1 MAKYDIITQS
11 DWLEGRSCI
20 DQEKATMFKKKAEED
35 KKVETAA
42 EAKGDAGAA
51 SKAGAAGNSSDAS
64 KTSDASGSSASSC
77 DAGKAS
83 DTATASDASE
93 PSAAAPEKPAEPD
106 WKTLYAVTLADFDN
120 YKKRAARDR
129 EDVYRYAESD
139 ILKDVLPTVDNL
151 GLALQ
156 NAKDKDNEFVK
167 GVQMVYDG
175 LLKALADH
183 GAKPM
188 DDLVGKELDPNFHEA
203 IATLPSA
210 DVEEGKISNIAK
222 TGWTLNDK
230 LLRAAQ
236 VVVSAG
242 APA

>member
-1 MAKYDIITQS
+1 
-11 DWLEGRSCI
+11 
-20 DQEKATMFKKKAEED
+20 MFKKKAEEE
-35 KKVETAA
+35 KKSEETPVA
-42 EAKGDAGAA
+42 EPKPAEETV
-51 SKAGAAGNSSDAS
+51 SSEEPKAEEKKSDEA
-64 KTSDASGSSASSC
+64 
-77 DAGKAS
+77 
-83 DTATASDASE
+83 
-93 PSAAAPEKPAEPD
+93 EKPAEAEKAKPAEPEKPQDPD
-106 WKTLYAVTLADFDN
+106 WKTLYAITLADFDN

-151 GLALQ
+151 GLALA

-188 DDLVGKELDPNFHEA
+188 VDLVGKELDPNFHEA
-203 IATLPSA
+203 IATLPS
-210 DVEEGKISNIAK
+210 VEVEAGKISNVAK

>member
-1 MAKYDIITQS
+1 MAKKDK
-11 DWLEGRSCI
+11 E
-20 DQEKATMFKKKAEED
+20 EKKADD
-35 KKVETAA
+35 KVVKDSIDPIVP
-42 EAKGDAGAA
+42 GDAADTGDAA
-51 SKAGAAGNSSDAS
+51 DAGDSSDAG
-64 KTSDASGSSASSC
+64 DAKDLKPEA
-77 DAGKAS
+77 
-83 DTATASDASE
+83 E
-93 PSAAAPEKPAEPD
+93 PEKPAEPD
-106 WKTLYAVTLADFDN
+106 WKALYAITLADFDN

-139 ILKDVLPTVDNL
+139 ILKDILPVVDNL
-151 GLALQ
+151 ALALQ
-156 NAKDKDNEFVK
+156 NAKEKDDEFVK

-188 DDLVGKELDPNFHEA
+188 ADLVGKELDPNFHEA

-210 DVEEGKISNIAK
+210 DVEEGKISNVAK
-222 TGWTLNDK
+222 TGWMLNDK

-242 APA
+242 KPAEAK

>member
-1 MAKYDIITQS
+1 MAKKEKEEKKPVDAAS
-11 DWLEGRSCI
+11 SPR
-20 DQEKATMFKKKAEED
+20 QEEMTDSVEKRGEDAASTEEVKTSSAKATED
-35 KKVETAA
+35 NQA
-42 EAKGDAGAA
+42 
-51 SKAGAAGNSSDAS
+51 
-64 KTSDASGSSASSC
+64 
-77 DAGKAS
+77 
-83 DTATASDASE
+83 
-93 PSAAAPEKPAEPD
+93 PAEPD
-106 WKTLYAVTLADFDN
+106 WKNLYAVTLADFDN

-139 ILKDVLPTVDNL
+139 ILKDILPVVDNL
-151 GLALQ
+151 SLALA
-156 NAKDKDNEFVK
+156 NAKDKEDAFVK
-167 GVQMVYDG
+167 GVQLVSDS

-210 DVEEGKISNIAK
+210 EIDEGKVSNVVK

-242 APA
+242 KQEKESV

>member
-1 MAKYDIITQS
+1 
-11 DWLEGRSCI
+11 
-20 DQEKATMFKKKAEED
+20 MFKKKQEENP
-35 KKVETAA
+35 KKVETPAETVKAEGEKAMETPVEKPTESNDSQKPAEAEAQKAEAPKADDAAQSAA
-42 EAKGDAGAA
+42 EKKPA
-51 SKAGAAGNSSDAS
+51 
-64 KTSDASGSSASSC
+64 
-77 DAGKAS
+77 
-83 DTATASDASE
+83 E
-93 PSAAAPEKPAEPD
+93 EKPAEPD
-106 WKTLYAVTLADFDN
+106 WKTLYAITLADFDN

-151 GLALQ
+151 ALALA
-156 NAKDKDNEFVK
+156 NAKDKENDFVK
-167 GVQMVYDG
+167 GVQLVYDG
-175 LLKALADH
+175 LLKSLANH

-203 IATLPSA
+203 IATLPNA
-210 DVEEGKISNIAK
+210 EIDEGKISNVVK

-242 APA
+242 KPA

>member
-1 MAKYDIITQS
+1 MSKK
-11 DWLEGRSCI
+11 
-20 DQEKATMFKKKAEED
+20 EKEEKKAEGTKPESTD
-35 KKVETAA
+35 KVSSDVSDSSVSSDSNGSKQVDPKDPKS
-42 EAKGDAGAA
+42 EAK
-51 SKAGAAGNSSDAS
+51 S
-64 KTSDASGSSASSC
+64 
-77 DAGKAS
+77 
-83 DTATASDASE
+83 
-93 PSAAAPEKPAEPD
+93 EPD
-106 WKTLYAVTLADFDN
+106 WKSLYAITLADFDN

-139 ILKDVLPTVDNL
+139 ILKDILPTVDNL
-151 GLALQ
+151 ALALQ

-188 DDLVGKELDPNFHEA
+188 ADLVGKDLDPNFHEA

-210 DVEEGKISNIAK
+210 DVEEGKISNVAK

-242 APA
+242 KANG

>member
-1 MAKYDIITQS
+1 MSKK
-11 DWLEGRSCI
+11 
-20 DQEKATMFKKKAEED
+20 EKEE
-35 KKVETAA
+35 KQKVEEAEKPTAA
-42 EAKGDAGAA
+42 NETSETTEAK
-51 SKAGAAGNSSDAS
+51 
-64 KTSDASGSSASSC
+64 
-77 DAGKAS
+77 
-83 DTATASDASE
+83 E
-93 PSAAAPEKPAEPD
+93 PSPDEKPEEKPTDAQATEQSEQSNNSPKKEPD
-106 WKTLYAVTLADFDN
+106 WKSLYALTLADFDN

-139 ILKDVLPTVDNL
+139 ILKDILPTVDNL
-151 GLALQ
+151 ALALES
-156 NAKDKDNEFVK
+156 AKAEVANSNQSGKDSSSGSGKDSASPLLK

-188 DDLVGKELDPNFHEA
+188 ADLVGKDLDPNFHEA
-203 IATLPSA
+203 IATLPDA
-210 DVEEGKISNIAK
+210 QIEEGKISNVAK

-242 APA
+242 KPA

>member
-1 MAKYDIITQS
+1 MSKK
-11 DWLEGRSCI
+11 
-20 DQEKATMFKKKAEED
+20 EKEEKKAEETKPESTD
-35 KKVETAA
+35 KVSSDVSDSSDSNGSKQVDPKDPKS
-42 EAKGDAGAA
+42 EAK
-51 SKAGAAGNSSDAS
+51 
-64 KTSDASGSSASSC
+64 
-77 DAGKAS
+77 
-83 DTATASDASE
+83 
-93 PSAAAPEKPAEPD
+93 AEPD
-106 WKTLYAVTLADFDN
+106 WKSLYAITLADFDN

-139 ILKDVLPTVDNL
+139 ILKDILPTVDNL
-151 GLALQ
+151 ALALES
-156 NAKDKDNEFVK
+156 AKAEVANSDQSGKDSASPLLK

-188 DDLVGKELDPNFHEA
+188 ADLVGKDLDPNFHEA

-210 DVEEGKISNIAK
+210 DVEEGKISNVAK

-242 APA
+242 KANG